1 MHDIGYIAVEGVIGA
16 GKTSLAKKLAE
27 KMRASLILEKFDEN
41 PFLDK
46 FYKSPRDFA
55 FQTQMFFLVNRY
67 KQLEGLAQGSLFS
80 QYVVSD
86 YIFEKDRI
94 FAMINLSDDEFQ
106 LYESIY
112 PMFQKNVRMPDLVIF
127 LDSDVDRLVKN
138 IRQRNR
144 SMESSITEKYLLDL
158 SEAYKDY
165 FYKYSQTPLLMINT
179 TEIDFVNNDEDFDA
193 LYKTIF
199 RSDRAFKEYFTPERR
214 IIL

>member
-1 MHDIGYIAVEGVIGA
+1 MSEIGYIAVEGVIGV
-16 GKTSLAKKLAE
+16 GKSSLAKKLADIL
-27 KMRASLILEKFDEN
+27 RARLILENFEEN

-46 FYKSPRDFA
+46 FYLSPRDFA

-80 QYVVSD
+80 QFVVSD

-94 FAMINLSDDEFQ
+94 FATLNLSDDEFQ
-106 LYESIY
+106 LYDSIY
-112 PMFQKNVRMPDLVIF
+112 PMFQKNIRKPDLVIF
-127 LDSDVDRLVKN
+127 LDSDVKRLVRN
-138 IRQRNR
+138 IRMRDR
-144 SMESSITEKYLLDL
+144 DIEKSISEKYLEDL
-158 SEAYKDY
+158 SEAYKNY

-199 RSDRAFKEYFTPERR
+199 REDRAFKEYFNPEKR